1 MEMETPKKDPVSG
14 SFLTEKSCLQE
25 EGKNWKAKEPL
36 GTVLPYAE
44 LLFEG
49 QFEGEG
55 TLPSFRGPTWRGGF
69 GYHLKQTV
77 CHRKQSTCQDCIVR
91 TTCAYSCIFEG
102 IPPQDRQ
109 MMRLYPYVPQPFTL
123 LVNPEDPVQI
133 RPGDTLSFGMR
144 LFGRAIDLFPYI
156 AYSFIEMGKEGL
168 GKDRIP
174 FQITRI
180 VQPSFGAEIY
190 HAQGACLHK
199 VQTEYPQNL
208 LPACKRIRVEFVTP
222 VRLRVNGREPSTLR
236 FEDLI
241 RAIVRRFS
249 ILTYFYGTPTENL
262 SIDYSAV
269 AAVTSVCSQTKP
281 IEFRRFS
288 GRQKRPVKMSGLVGS
303 AIYEGNLEPFL
314 PWLSIARIIGVG
326 KATSFGFG
334 RIQITPLQ
342 EDKHDAERID

>member
-1 MEMETPKKDPVSG
+1 MRMERKQKESAGGAVS
-14 SFLTEKSCLQE
+14 SQESCSLEKGKGQKAEGPFGAVLPFAEVQIE
-25 EGKNWKAKEPL
+25 GRFEGK
-36 GTVLPYAE
+36 GGLP
-44 LLFEG
+44 
-49 QFEGEG
+49 
-55 TLPSFRGPTWRGGF
+55 PFRGATLRGGL

-123 LVNPEDPVQI
+123 LVNSEDPAQI
-133 RPGDTLSFGMR
+133 EPGNPFSFGMR
-144 LFGRAIDLFPYI
+144 LFGRAIELFPYI

-190 HAQGACLHK
+190 HEQGACLHK

-236 FEDLI
+236 FENLI

-342 EDKHDAERID
+342 PDNPFARG